1 MFRVISIHP
10 NVHLFQM
17 YVAIKE
23 KAISFK
29 YFHVALVV
37 KLYKVVLTSK
47 SVDET
52 LVCGL
57 SKLLSSTFMWHC

>member
-1 MFRVISIHP
+1 
-10 NVHLFQM
+10 M

-52 LVCGL
+52 LVCGQ